1 MLFQTS
7 LLISVAALLS
17 HVQCAPASDQ
27 LSARKFKTSIA
38 VGAGAVAGCA
48 VAGCYDD
55 DSDDSAPEVWIDPGT
70 APTNEA
76 QITCSAKDG
85 THKDV
90 VPGADSPAWVKSMK
104 ACLGQ
109 LNTDN
114 WVENQSCQPNEGVV
128 GGPVLGP
135 ATFGFYSKGHDWR
148 DMRNCYQ
155 KCSPCL
161 AEGID
166 NHWAVTTSCKY
177 DAGGGSL
184 CEMGFNYGE

>member
-1 MLFQTS
+1 MLFHIS
-7 LLISVAALLS
+7 LLIGSAALLS
-17 HVQCAPASDQ
+17 YVHCAPAPNQ
-27 LSARKFKTSIA
+27 LSARGWKSTT
-38 VGAGAVAGCA
+38 AVAGACLA
-48 VAGCYDD
+48 AGPCNGSDDDDDD
-55 DSDDSAPEVWIDPGT
+55 DSPEVWIDPGT

-90 VPGADSPAWVKSMK
+90 VPGADTPAWVTSMK
-104 ACLGQ
+104 GCLGQ
-109 LNTDN
+109 LDTDK
-114 WVENQSCQPNEGVV
+114 WVENHTCQPNDPAAN
-128 GGPVLGP
+128 GGPLLGP
-135 ATFGFYSKGHDWR
+135 ATFGFYSTGHDWR
-148 DMRNCYQ
+148 DMRNCYK

-177 DAGGGSL
+177 DAGGGSS